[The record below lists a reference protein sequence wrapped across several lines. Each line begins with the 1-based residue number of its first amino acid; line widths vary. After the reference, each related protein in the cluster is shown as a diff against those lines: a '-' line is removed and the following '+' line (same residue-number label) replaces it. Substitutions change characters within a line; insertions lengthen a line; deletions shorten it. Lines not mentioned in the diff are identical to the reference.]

1 MEVLKMKIRK
11 LKNNILNKFKNTTEE
26 ITLSTFIMNNFT
38 YTIKG
43 IENQNIIIIYKEDT
57 KTEFFEIELFEIV

>member
-1 MEVLKMKIRK
+1 MEVLKIKIRK
-11 LKNNILNKFKNTTEE
+11 LKNNILNKFKNATEE